1 MGSFEVLHFWFI
13 INLFVVVVV
22 AILSIFSFKNV
33 LNRFGILKNSRREFY
48 ECGFKPVVQKPV
60 QFTVQF
66 LVVCMFFVIYDI
78 ELIFSFPLVST
89 TSNHALAE
97 VLIFTILYGS
107 FILSLFF
114 DFDQALTDWRV

>member
-66 LVVCMFFVIYDI
+66 LIVCMFFVIYDI

-89 TSNHALAE
+89 TSNHALVE
-97 VLIFTILYGS
+97 VLIFTLLYGS
-107 FILSLFF
+107 FIFSLFF

>member
-89 TSNHALAE
+89 TSNHALVD

>member
-89 TSNHALAE
+89 TSNHALVE

>member
-13 INLFVVVVV
+13 INFFVVVVV

-66 LVVCMFFVIYDI
+66 LIVCMFFVIYDI

-89 TSNHALAE
+89 TSNHALVE

-107 FILSLFF
+107 FIFSLFF